1 MLNNKYKTEIFKAR
15 RFRCDSF
22 FMLRNAGGN
31 PDLHIYEKV
40 IVSVRHGPTRDAS
53 DKVLNDNKNI
63 ATR

>member
-1 MLNNKYKTEIFKAR
+1 
-15 RFRCDSF
+15 
-22 FMLRNAGGN
+22 MLRNPGGN

-40 IVSVRHGPTRDAS
+40 IVSVGYGPTRDAS

>member
-1 MLNNKYKTEIFKAR
+1 
-15 RFRCDSF
+15 
-22 FMLRNAGGN
+22 MLRNAGEN

-63 ATR
+63 ATRLLNNKT

>member
-1 MLNNKYKTEIFKAR
+1 
-15 RFRCDSF
+15 
-22 FMLRNAGGN
+22 MLRNAEGN

-40 IVSVRHGPTRDAS
+40 IVSVGLGPTRDTS